1 MVVAALSAAQTL
13 ASEPLPDAAFL
24 EFLADWGNPEAAELL
39 DRQLAEQAEPSAQP
53 DLATQG
59 ADVDE

>member
-1 MVVAALSAAQTL
+1 MAALSAAQAL

-39 DRQLAEQAEPSAQP
+39 DRQLVEQGDPPAPP
-53 DLATQG
+53 DVATQG
-59 ADVDE
+59 ADADE